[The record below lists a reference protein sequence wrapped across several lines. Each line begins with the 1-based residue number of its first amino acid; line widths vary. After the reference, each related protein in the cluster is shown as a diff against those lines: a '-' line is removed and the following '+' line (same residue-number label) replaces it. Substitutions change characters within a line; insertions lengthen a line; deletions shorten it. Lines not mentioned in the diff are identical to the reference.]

1 MDEHPPILPQAVDPD
16 LGQLQVEASRL
27 GRLFR
32 LGYWACVIVVA
43 GLFGFYAQRQWQVQ
57 QDEFDKSLETNAHLL
72 AGAMQ
77 GKLAQYIVLADTL
90 AASLRREPELL
101 TQPTALAQRLMQAQR
116 TVPGIAVIRV
126 IDQGGRVLASSLRG
140 SQLVDLRAE
149 PPVWAALLQA
159 REQQRPV
166 VGPLNQIT
174 SGRAWVLPLRMAY
187 PAAGKAP
194 AFWIGLGLDK
204 RTFDAYWA
212 MMLNDREEFL
222 RPVKDEGFILAR
234 QDGYVLARWPDVPA
248 ARFRDFYLRPQ
259 SGALVR
265 SLQSH
270 PAQEHSM
277 FSGVV
282 PILNQMRIGY
292 WARVRGLPDLA
303 VSVSQPRRRLYA
315 AYWQKLWPAGLAVT
329 LLLGTLTLSYTMLRL
344 RMRA

>member
-16 LGQLQVEASRL
+16 LGQLQVDASRL

-32 LGYWACVIVVA
+32 LGYWACVIVVV

-204 RTFDAYWA
+204 R
-212 MMLNDREEFL
+212 
-222 RPVKDEGFILAR
+222 P
-234 QDGYVLARWPDVPA
+234 
-248 ARFRDFYLRPQ
+248 
-259 SGALVR
+259 
-265 SLQSH
+265 
-270 PAQEHSM
+270 SM
-277 FSGVV
+277 PTG
-282 PILNQMRIGY
+282 R
-292 WARVRGLPDLA
+292 
-303 VSVSQPRRRLYA
+303 
-315 AYWQKLWPAGLAVT
+315 
-329 LLLGTLTLSYTMLRL
+329 
-344 RMRA
+344 